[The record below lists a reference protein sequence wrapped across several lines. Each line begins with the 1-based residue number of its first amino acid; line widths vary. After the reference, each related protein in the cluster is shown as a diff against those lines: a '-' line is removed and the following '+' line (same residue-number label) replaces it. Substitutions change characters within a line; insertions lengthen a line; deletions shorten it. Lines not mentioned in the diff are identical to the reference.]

1 MKAGRLRQFLH
12 QSAGLFGQPK
22 AGYQRNG
29 APWPTLGIINVIL
42 TKPKGDTG
50 TCSGVMS
57 VVSGPN
63 LEDKS
68 QARKKAK
75 VMVVPILVFS
85 EKDKEG
91 TF

>member
-1 MKAGRLRQFLH
+1 MH
-12 QSAGLFGQPK
+12 QSAGRFGQPE

-42 TKPKGDTG
+42 TKPKGDTR

-57 VVSGPN
+57 VVSSPN

-85 EKDKEG
+85 EEDKEG